1 MKYILFPL
9 FFFLSLQN
17 VFSQINCTPLVLNKS
32 LSTIVPNNK
41 IKPEKYISYLLQ
53 KEFYF
58 HILQHDSAGHYLP
71 EITKWYAQNG
81 KKELPEWE
89 GVYSYVQGRAIDGT
103 DKLQALGYFQ
113 RALRFFREKKDKA
126 GEINALLAISQLN
139 MNNYGERSGSMEYLL
154 TNAREAIKLA
164 QEINCIELELRA
176 MSLKAA
182 RVFCCAEPSACVARG
197 CALRC
202 GRFAL
207 FRWPAEFAALA
218 EIACREHL
226 NVHRLHELRPDTL
239 HDLVARADGFRKP
252 ERIGQLALVCEADK
266 RGRLDLAD
274 SDYPQ
279 AAMLRACHDAMLA
292 VSAGQ
297 AVAQGLEGP
306 AIGEWLRRQR
316 IAAVAAVRGA
326 HPAG

>member
-1 MKYILFPL
+1 MKSILFPL

-139 MNNYGERSGSMEYLL
+139 MTNYGERSGSLEYLL
-154 TNAREAIKLA
+154 ENAREAA
-164 QEINCIELELRA
+164 
-176 MSLKAA
+176 
-182 RVFCCAEPSACVARG
+182 
-197 CALRC
+197 
-202 GRFAL
+202 
-207 FRWPAEFAALA
+207 
-218 EIACREHL
+218 
-226 NVHRLHELRPDTL
+226 
-239 HDLVARADGFRKP
+239 
-252 ERIGQLALVCEADK
+252 
-266 RGRLDLAD
+266 
-274 SDYPQ
+274 
-279 AAMLRACHDAMLA
+279 
-292 VSAGQ
+292 
-297 AVAQGLEGP
+297 
-306 AIGEWLRRQR
+306 
-316 IAAVAAVRGA
+316 
-326 HPAG
+326 